1 MQNSRT
7 SILQLSER
15 ELEVKALEQQP
26 QAEAQEGQGWHQE
39 SLPLQQDGPALFRS
53 WEQMEVSILGGF

>member
-26 QAEAQEGQGWHQE
+26 QAEAQEGQGC
-39 SLPLQQDGPALFRS
+39 PALFRS